1 MPPSPRGLNYF
12 CKRENPIL
20 TLSEKSAVRKT
31 CVLKKS
37 RKRAEVFLPHI
48 RFWRQKQS
56 SPLSQ
61 QNMVDIMTYKKMKVQ
76 ASGNFACQREQLQV
90 VACNLYLRTA
100 RLRSSAGKPCL
111 PHQNNSLGFKRAAP
125 GYLLLRPD
133 AHHRLLVLIRNSAM
147 RAKRMVSIV
156 PASRPCS
163 LSVSRKRS
171 KLQKLSSP

>member
-37 RKRAEVFLPHI
+37 RKRAGGLFTAYSILAP
-48 RFWRQKQS
+48 KAD
-56 SPLSQ
+56 PLSQ

-111 PHQNNSLGFKRAAP
+111 PHQNNSFGFKRAAP